1 MSRAIKIFGIG
12 FSADDND
19 AQIEV
24 AIDGNVIF
32 NGAVTTDKN
41 FNLREYLLGSELGT
55 EEVASWIEDDAAT
68 TKKLSIKALSGNFLY
83 TETLTTYSGEETLDN
98 PELFGV
104 YFYTET
110 DGDEVSDPNSNVL
123 LDGSPHDDAGVPD
136 DRSELFGQWNIGIPE
151 GSTMTCD
158 LDIAEA
164 TVKPE
169 PEPEPE
175 SESESEPDSNSV

>member
-12 FSADDND
+12 FSADDSD

-24 AIDGNVIF
+24 AIDGNIIF

-41 FNLREYLLGSELGT
+41 FDLREYLLGSGLGE

-83 TETLTTYSGEETLDN
+83 KETLTTYSNEETLDN
-98 PELFGV
+98 PELVGV
-104 YFYTET
+104 YTYTET
-110 DGDEVSDPNSNVL
+110 DGDEVGDPNSNVL
-123 LDGSPHDDAGVPD
+123 LDGVEHGDSGIPD

-158 LDIAEA
+158 LNIGKAP
-164 TVKPE
+164 VRPE
-169 PEPEPE
+169 PEE
-175 SESESEPDSNSV
+175 SV